1 MPVGV
6 LPSAPEA
13 EASLLGTMMVYP
25 NAARTGMEEGLSEE
39 DFFVDVN
46 RRIFTA
52 VSSLY
57 HEGSPVDLTTVSTRL
72 KDMGQLELVGGFA
85 YLTSLTD
92 AAVTSHNTKHY
103 VALIHDKAVVRKL
116 IEAAQTIVEEGTS
129 GQADI
134 NEYLDQS
141 EKAILDVSRSRRVS
155 EFKGSPELMTSV
167 LDQIQKMSDNH
178 SDITGLKTG
187 FRDLDHVTHG
197 LQRGDLIIL
206 AARPSMGKTAVALNL
221 ALNVALYQPKQAVA
235 IFSLEMAAE
244 QLAMR
249 LLSARSRV
257 AGDKLKTGYLT
268 NDEWNRVNEAAGEL
282 KMLKLYV
289 DDTPGIKTSDI
300 FSKCRRLQAEQGLSL
315 VLIDYIQLITGNS
328 GGRGEVNRQ
337 QEVSEISRNLKALA
351 RELGIP
357 VIALSQLSRSV
368 EQRENK
374 HPQLSDLRESGAIE
388 QDADIVMMLYRESY
402 YNQEMKDNLDPDA
415 SEPLEINIAKHRNGA
430 TRRINVA
437 FEAAT
442 NALMNIELTKEP

>member
-1 MPVGV
+1 M
-6 LPSAPEA
+6 PSAPEA